1 MITAG
6 AGVAVALAS
15 AALMGLA
22 IQRGATCM
30 VAAVDE
36 IVSERRARRAL
47 ALGEAALW
55 VGGLIAL
62 AQIAGL
68 PTSFP
73 ARYPVTLATVAGGM
87 LLGTGAWINRACV
100 FGAIARIGAGQWAWL
115 ATPVGFFLGCLA
127 PLHATSAPGG
137 TNHIGPFDHAVP
149 VALAFAALALWRL
162 AEAVR
167 APRFFAHL
175 WHPHRATLLIAITF
189 VTTML
194 TVGLWAYTDA
204 LAALARAMDA
214 RLTLR
219 GAMVLALLGGAIAG
233 GWFAGKLKPEWPS
246 LGATLRCLAG
256 GMLMGLGAMLVP
268 GSNDGLIMVGLPL
281 LLPHAW
287 VAVTTM
293 ALSIAASMMMAR
305 HLRWPGGAARR
316 ARPAG

>member
-1 MITAG
+1 MIAALAG
-6 AGVAVALAS
+6 LTVALAS

-36 IVSERRARRAL
+36 IVSDRRAGRAV

-62 AQIAGL
+62 AQLAGL
-68 PTSFP
+68 LMDFP
-73 ARYPVTLATVAGGM
+73 ARYPVSGWTIAGGV
-87 LLGTGAWINRACV
+87 LLGAGAWVNRACV

-115 ATPVGFFLGCLA
+115 ATPVGFFLGCLVPLQGA
-127 PLHATSAPGG
+127 PVASGISHTAPFI
-137 TNHIGPFDHAVP
+137 HVVP

-162 AEAVR
+162 VEAAR
-167 APRFFAHL
+167 APRFFDHL
-175 WHPHRATLLIAITF
+175 RHPHRATLLIAITF

-194 TVGLWAYTDA
+194 TVGLWSYTDA
-204 LAALARAMDA
+204 LAALAHAMDA
-214 RLTLR
+214 RLALR
-219 GAMVLALLGGAIAG
+219 GTMVLALLGGAIAG
-233 GWFAGKLKPEWPS
+233 GWFAGKLKFERPS
-246 LGATLRCLAG
+246 AASVLRCLAG
-256 GMLMGLGAMLVP
+256 GVLMGLGAMLVP

-287 VAVTTM
+287 VAVATM
-293 ALSIAASMMMAR
+293 AFSIAASIITAR
-305 HLRWPGGAARR
+305 HLRWPGRGTHA